1 MKNTSMQKISR
12 LTLLPLF
19 LLLFGLPL
27 LFGGQAAA
35 GEEDGPPPLPHAKTV
50 DPPPDGGMLAANTY
64 AGDAIANMLLRR
76 ISAGSSVLSASM
88 VEMDRLD
95 QSSTFGRLAMQQ
107 VSSRVAQHGFRV
119 IDVHLTEAMIIN
131 NNGEFMLSRDVCK
144 ILADK
149 HNAYAVLV
157 GVYTPAGSKLYV
169 SVRALRLSDAAVIA
183 AYEYYLPLSGETF
196 TLLGG
201 GSGGGYSASGDPV
214 WSRYAARGQAFANCP
229 PQRTTTAAAPAPV
242 APAPVATAPAPPP
255 AYSAPPA
262 SPRPAPAA
270 VKPAPKAAPKATAA
284 KKSSGKK
291 KRTASRG
298 ASSRQ
303 QYSSSAQP
311 PQAVSYSNKGE
322 PICPQDVPS
331 NRRTTPDDCNRG
343 PSAQSQGPVVY
354 GEPYVD
360 RGGGRVVNPSA
371 PPPAVGRAY

>member
-12 LTLLPLF
+12 VALLPLF
-19 LLLFGLPL
+19 LLLCSLPV
-27 LFGGQAAA
+27 LFGCQSAAA
-35 GEEDGPPPLPHAKTV
+35 GEDGPPPLPHAKTV
-50 DPPPDGGMLAANTY
+50 DPPPDGGILSANTY

-76 ISAGSSVLSASM
+76 MSSGSSILSASM

-95 QSSTFGRLAMQQ
+95 QSSTFGRVAMQQ

-196 TLLGG
+196 TLLGSA
-201 GSGGGYSASGDPV
+201 SGGGYSASGDPV
-214 WSRYAARGQAFANCP
+214 WSRYAVRGQAFANCP
-229 PQRTTTAAAPAPV
+229 PQRTAAAASAPVAPVAAAPAP
-242 APAPVATAPAPPP
+242 P
-255 AYSAPPA
+255 AYSPPPA
-262 SPRPAPAA
+262 SPRSAPAA
-270 VKPAPKAAPKATAA
+270 VKPAPKAAPKATAG

-291 KRTASRG
+291 RRAASRG
-298 ASSRQ
+298 ASPRQ
-303 QYSSSAQP
+303 QYSPPAQP
-311 PQAVSYSNKGE
+311 QQAASYSGKGE

-331 NRRTTPDDCNRG
+331 NRRITPDDCNRS
-343 PSAQSQGPVVY
+343 PSIQSQGPVVY
-354 GEPYVD
+354 GDPYVD